1 MQLPD
6 CRYGHDALARDLA
19 EIAGAVWLELHERDR
34 DGYREIARYL
44 SREAEEIA
52 ADVHEALA
60 VIESEDDVELDGLI
74 DILLDVLGALDR
86 FALRRFSEVA
96 A

>member
-1 MQLPD
+1 M
-6 CRYGHDALARDLA
+6 
-19 EIAGAVWLELHERDR
+19 WLELHERDR

-52 ADVHEALA
+52 ADVHEALT